1 MPRATAPVER
11 TVPARALIVLALL
24 LLAGALRF
32 YHLGTW
38 QYGGDELASLTE
50 ERVMFHGASAP
61 HDSGQYRLPHAV
73 PLGYLTIHMSHT
85 LFGDDERG
93 TRVLMAV
100 IGTLSVA
107 LVFLL
112 LDGPMSRSTAVL
124 AALLVALMPTHVL
137 FSQFTRFYIVAAFFS
152 FAALGAGARV
162 VADGA
167 KLWAVITCA
176 LALLAVLAHAVL
188 LALLPLIAVGVLA
201 GYRARGTPVPR
212 FVWLAFAVTAVLLAL
227 LVMLDLWPLLHGWNQ
242 GETWGYSPLHAILA
256 SIVSIGWSTALL
268 AVVGALLM
276 LRDRSGQGWYWLVC
290 LGGWATVSVAAPLV
304 VIYHP
309 GYAFPYVLAAVVV
322 AAYAIAV
329 IFELLRRQAPLAA
342 YVWGALSCAANVPAL
357 ASYYVDA
364 GRNDIRGAAVY
375 VRKHWLQGDR
385 VAGYSTGAIGYYDG
399 RCCEPAL
406 ALPLG
411 PGAVAKLAQLGAA
424 NARTWVVLES
434 KRAGLDPQ
442 LQAWL
447 FACAEHKLSLG
458 GRRYDDEEFREE
470 VYLVQGPLA
479 GECVQL
485 PAQRSAKSTGSAD
498 AE

>member
-1 MPRATAPVER
+1 MPHAIGTVEGSAR
-11 TVPARALIVLALL
+11 ARALLALALL

-50 ERVMFHGASAP
+50 ERVLFHGASAP
-61 HDSGQYRLPHAV
+61 HDSGSYRLPHAV
-73 PLGYLTIHMSHT
+73 PLGYLAIHVSHT
-85 LFGDDERG
+85 LFGNDERG
-93 TRVLMAV
+93 TRVLMAA
-100 IGTLSVA
+100 IGTVGVA

-112 LDGPMSRSTAVL
+112 LDGPLSRSTALIAAVL
-124 AALLVALMPTHVL
+124 IALMPTHVL
-137 FSQFTRFYIVAAFFS
+137 FSQFTRFYIVAAFCS
-152 FAALGAGARV
+152 FGAMGAGARV
-162 VADGA
+162 VAGGGRH
-167 KLWAVITCA
+167 WAVITCV

-212 FVWLAFAVTAVLLAL
+212 SVWLAFAVTAAL
-227 LVMLDLWPLLHGWNQ
+227 LVLFVVLNLWPLLRGWNQ
-242 GETWGYSPLHAILA
+242 GETWGYSPLHAVLA

-268 AVVGALLM
+268 VVVGAVLM

-290 LGGWATVSVAAPLV
+290 LAGWAAVSVAAPLV

-342 YVWGALSCAANVPAL
+342 YAWGVLSCGANLPAL

-364 GRNDIRGAAVY
+364 GRNDIRSAALY
-375 VRKHWLQGDR
+375 VRKHWLTGDR
-385 VAGYSTGAIGYYDG
+385 VAGYAVGAIGYYDG
-399 RCCEPAL
+399 GCCEPSIP
-406 ALPLG
+406 LPLG
-411 PGAVAKLAQLGAA
+411 PGAVARLAPLAA
-424 NARTWVVLES
+424 ASGRTWVVLES

-442 LQAWL
+442 VQAWL
-447 FACAEHKLSLG
+447 FACAEHRLSLG
-458 GRRYDDEEFREE
+458 GRRYDDEEFKEE
-470 VYLVQGPLA
+470 VYLVRAPLA
-479 GECVQL
+479 PQCSQL
-485 PAQRSAKSTGSAD
+485 PPAPSGRSPGSAD
-498 AE
+498 AQ